1 MQFSEAQ
8 QWLKTLGVKCRITE
22 EAWQKMDDQTRSLFM
37 SGTTDIVSR
46 MRALE
51 ADHKPDGWPAVQM
64 RDISTLCDIIEG
76 DSCIPCSEIVSC
88 YEGMD
93 GYALVD
99 KAEWARLRAENSRLK
114 RELSNAV
121 REFDRVTGWGE
132 SVLAPLADLM
142 DVTATLP

>member
-8 QWLKTLGVKCRITE
+8 QWLKTLGVKCHITE
-22 EAWQKMDDQTRSLFM
+22 ETWQKMDEQTRILFM
-37 SGTTDIVSR
+37 SDARKVSGTQDIVSR

-64 RDISTLCDIIEG
+64 CDISTLCDIIEG

-99 KAEWARLRAENSRLK
+99 KAEWARLLAENSRLK

-121 REFDRVTGWGE
+121 REFDRVTGWSE
-132 SVLAPLADLM
+132 SVLAP
-142 DVTATLP
+142 